1 MANTK
6 KIGLILAGILL
17 LLFAACGS
25 DAGES
30 QSGISP
36 PYEPRSFGE
45 VNPENVDLELVAAP
59 GLPQFP
65 DCNGEPRSVRF
76 TLKKKEYEA

>member
-1 MANTK
+1 MVRSK

-25 DAGES
+25 DAEES

-36 PYEPRSFGE
+36 PYEPRSFDD
-45 VNPENVDLELVAAP
+45 VQPQNVDLELVAAP
-59 GLPQFP
+59 GLPEFP
-65 DCNGEPRSVRF
+65 DCNGEP
-76 TLKKKEYEA
+76 